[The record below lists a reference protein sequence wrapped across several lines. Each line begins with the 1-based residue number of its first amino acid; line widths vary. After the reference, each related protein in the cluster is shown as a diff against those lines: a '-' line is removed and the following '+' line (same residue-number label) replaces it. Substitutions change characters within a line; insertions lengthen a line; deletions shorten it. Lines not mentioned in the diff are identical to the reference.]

1 MSKIPENRTYREKF
15 TLRDMAYDKNK
26 EYYLI
31 LEDEDKPVEKLYER
45 IPFKIDLLF
54 TDDFGL

>member
-1 MSKIPENRTYREKF
+1 
-15 TLRDMAYDKNK
+15 MAYDKNK

-31 LEDEDKPVEKLYER
+31 LEDEDETVEKIYER